1 MKSILLIRH
10 GQSTF
15 NAHYEKTGE
24 DPGHFDARLTPLGQ
38 QQAEEAGRL
47 LADEPVDLVITS
59 PLTRAIQTGQA
70 IFAQRAIPF
79 HITCRHRERLES
91 SCDVGRPPHELKA
104 DFPHLDFDH
113 LGPIWWHDVPDTP
126 GPFANEPVTLFET
139 RVKAFREWLRDHES
153 QRIAVVGHGTF
164 FHALTGYWMRNCEFQ
179 RWKAD

>member
-70 IFAQRAIPF
+70 IFAHRSLPF

-91 SCDVGRPPHELKA
+91 SCDVGRAPHELKA

-113 LGPIWWHDVPDTP
+113 LAPVWWHHVPDAT
-126 GPFANEPVTLFET
+126 GPFSTEPVDGFET
-139 RVKAFREWLRDHES
+139 RVKAFREWLHDHEI
-153 QRIAVVGHGTF
+153 QRIAVIGHGTF
-164 FHALTGYWMRNCEFQ
+164 FHALTGHWMRNCEVQ
-179 RWKAD
+179 RWKPD